1 MGRRSRPLYGA
12 NIKRRKNPYRVLN
25 GFYKWSRP
33 PILKPAS
40 CNSPA
45 LADLI
50 GARAAVQRGRMVNRV
65 FGEPSS
71 ELPERH
77 EAGDFATKTW
87 DKLAP
92 GN

>member
-1 MGRRSRPLYGA
+1 
-12 NIKRRKNPYRVLN
+12 
-25 GFYKWSRP
+25 
-33 PILKPAS
+33 
-40 CNSPA
+40 